1 VLGLPLALCSSLCWG
16 VSDFVAG
23 MQARKVPL
31 LRVLLISQGI
41 GLACVGV
48 ILAIRGTG
56 APAFAHVW
64 PALAAGLAGTA
75 ALAAFYRALAVGSM
89 SIVAPISATGV
100 VVPVAVGIAGGDRPA
115 AIQLAGIVAA
125 SVGVVLASR
134 EGGGERAG
142 EGDGESAQATR
153 AMTPATIG
161 LSLIAALGFGS
172 FFVGMRSA
180 ARADVLWALFF
191 ARGAGVTMLVIALL
205 IVRPPRLPDRR
216 RLVPLAVVG
225 VLDLGANALYAV
237 ATHHGLL
244 SEVAVASSLYP
255 LATVILAR
263 VVLGERV
270 RRVQELGIAAAVAGV
285 AMMAAG

>member
-16 VSDFVAG
+16 VSDFVG
-23 MQARKVPL
+23 GIQARKVPL
-31 LRVLLISQGI
+31 LRVLLISQGM

-48 ILAIRGTG
+48 IVAIRGTG
-56 APAFAHVW
+56 PPAFAHVW
-64 PALAAGLAGTA
+64 PAIAAGLAGTA

-89 SIVAPISATGV
+89 SVVAPIAATGV

-125 SVGVVLASR
+125 SIGVVLASR
-134 EGGGERAG
+134 EQQHDVEPSER
-142 EGDGESAQATR
+142 R
-153 AMTPATIG
+153 MTPATVG

-172 FFVGMRSA
+172 FFVGMRTA
-180 ARADVLWALFF
+180 ARADVLWALFS
-191 ARGAGVTMLVIALL
+191 ARGAGVTALVIATL
-205 IVRPPRLPDRR
+205 IVRPARLPDRG
-216 RLVPLAVVG
+216 RLLPLAVVA

-270 RRVQELGIAAAVAGV
+270 RRVQELGILAAVAGV
-285 AMMAAG
+285 AMIAAG

>member
-1 VLGLPLALCSSLCWG
+1 VLGLPLALCASLCWG

-31 LRVLLISQGI
+31 VRVLLISQGM
-41 GLACVGV
+41 GLICLAV

-56 APAFAHVW
+56 PPAFAHVW

-89 SIVAPISATGV
+89 SVVAPIAATGV
-100 VVPVAVGIAGGDRPA
+100 VVPVAVGIATGDRPA

-125 SVGVVLASR
+125 SVGVVMASR
-134 EGGGERAG
+134 EQQHDVEPSER
-142 EGDGESAQATR
+142 R
-153 AMTPATIG
+153 MTPATIG
-161 LSLIAALGFGS
+161 LSLIAALGFGT

-180 ARADVLWALFF
+180 ARADVLWALFWSHV
-191 ARGAGVTMLVIALL
+191 AGVTMLMVAFLA
-205 IVRPPRLPDRR
+205 VRPPPLPDRG
-216 RLVPLAVVG
+216 RLLPLAVVA
-225 VLDLGANALYAV
+225 VLDLGANVLYGV

-270 RRVQELGIAAAVAGV
+270 RRVQELGIVAAVAGI

>member
-31 LRVLLISQGI
+31 LRVLLISQGL
-41 GLACVGV
+41 GLVCVGV

-56 APAFAHVW
+56 PPAFAHVW

-134 EGGGERAG
+134 EGDGERV
-142 EGDGESAQATR
+142 GDGDGARATR

-180 ARADVLWALFF
+180 ARVDVLWALFF
-191 ARGAGVTMLVIALL
+191 ARAAGVTMLVIALL
-205 IVRPPRLPDRR
+205 MVRPARLPDRR
-216 RLVPLAVVG
+216 RLLPLAVVG

-263 VVLGERV
+263 IVLGERV
-270 RRVQELGIAAAVAGV
+270 RRVQEFGIVAAVAGI

>member
-1 VLGLPLALCSSLCWG
+1 MLGLPLALCSSLCWG

-31 LRVLLISQGI
+31 LRVLVISQGL
-41 GLACVGV
+41 GLACVAV
-48 ILAIRGTG
+48 ILAIRGT
-56 APAFAHVW
+56 APPAFAHVW

-100 VVPVAVGIAGGDRPA
+100 VVPVVVGIAGGDRPA

-125 SVGVVLASR
+125 SIGVVLASR
-134 EGGGERAG
+134 EQQHDVESSER
-142 EGDGESAQATR
+142 R
-153 AMTPATIG
+153 MTPATVG

-180 ARADVLWALFF
+180 ARADVLWALFS
-191 ARGAGVTMLVIALL
+191 ARAAGVTMLVIALL
-205 IVRPPRLPDRR
+205 IVRPPRLPDRG
-216 RLVPLAVVG
+216 RLLPLAVVA